1 MRPLPAFNVNSKP
14 TTPAILVAGFDPK
27 IRPIMS
33 SLSSLPFTKMHGLG
47 NDFVVLDGIS
57 RPFALSRETLRQLA
71 HRRFGV
77 GCDQVLLIEPTS
89 KKDADFRYRIFTSD
103 GSEVG
108 QCGNGARCVAVFAYT
123 HGLTQKRTLRLQVES
138 GVIET
143 HIEDDGQVSVDMG
156 PPRFDPDEIPFIG
169 GTRAIVESLDLFG
182 ESIAITALLMGN
194 PHAVQVVPNITE
206 APVDSQGPFIETHV
220 RFPKGVNACY
230 MQVRNR
236 SHIRIRVWERG
247 AGETMACGTG
257 ACAAV
262 VAGIRRE
269 LLDRHV
275 EVETNGG
282 FLTVMWPDDDAS
294 VIMHGPV
301 ETTFEGIWQPPF

>member
-1 MRPLPAFNVNSKP
+1 
-14 TTPAILVAGFDPK
+14 
-27 IRPIMS
+27 MS
-33 SLSSLPFTKMHGLG
+33 ALSSLPFTKMHGLG

-57 RPFALSRETLRQLA
+57 HPFTLSREALRLLT

-77 GCDQVLLIEPTS
+77 GCDQVLLIEPAS
-89 KKDADFRYRIFTSD
+89 KKGSDFRYRIFNSD
-103 GSEVG
+103 GSEAG
-108 QCGNGARCVAVFAYT
+108 HGGNGARCLAVFAYT
-123 HGLTQKRTLRLQVES
+123 HGLTKKRTLRLQIES

-169 GTRAIVESLDLFG
+169 GTNAIVEPLDLFG
-182 ESIAITALLMGN
+182 ESVAITALSMGN
-194 PHAVQVVPNITE
+194 PHVVQVVPSVAE

-220 RFPKGVNACY
+220 RFPKGVNAGY
-230 MQVRNR
+230 MQVLDRT
-236 SHIRIRVWERG
+236 HIRIRVWERG
-247 AGETMACGTG
+247 IGETMACGTG

-262 VAGIRRE
+262 IAGVRRE

-282 FLTVMWPDDDAS
+282 FLTVAWPADNAS
-294 VIMHGPV
+294 VIMRGPA
-301 ETTFEGIWQPPF
+301 ETTFEGIWQPPV